1 MVEAQL
7 AEAKPVRIAVLGAD
21 GRMGRALT
29 RAVKAAN
36 PEAVLTA
43 ASERAGAV
51 AIGTDAGLRAGIEAA
66 GVLIDS
72 VLPARGAAD
81 VWIDFTTAS
90 ATEAVTVAA
99 TAAGV
104 ALVIGTTGL
113 GTHARAA
120 IDFAASKIPI
130 VFASNYSVG
139 INVMLKLIADAA
151 RALGPGYDLEIVEA
165 HHRAKHDAP
174 SGTALTLAETLATAT
189 GRKLASAGRYARH
202 GDIGPRAPGEIG
214 VQTIRGGD
222 VVGDHTVFFLGN
234 GDRLEITHRAT
245 TRDTFAVGA
254 VRAALWVAGREPGL
268 HDMRAVLGLA

>member
-1 MVEAQL
+1 MSD
-7 AEAKPVRIAVLGAD
+7 AKPVRIAVLGAD

-29 RAVKAAN
+29 RAVKAAG
-36 PEAVLTA
+36 PEVVLTA
-43 ASERAGAV
+43 ATERAGAA
-51 AIGTDAGLRAGIEAA
+51 AIGGDAGLRAGLEPS
-66 GVLIDS
+66 GVIIGS
-72 VLPARGAAD
+72 SLPAKGVAD
-81 VWIDFTTAS
+81 VWIDFTSAS
-90 ATEAVTVAA
+90 ATEAVTVGA
-99 TAAGV
+99 TAAGA

-120 IDFAASKIPI
+120 IDFAALKVPI
-130 VFASNYSVG
+130 VFAANYSVG

-174 SGTALTLAETLATAT
+174 SGTALTLAEALATAT
-189 GRKLASAGRYARH
+189 GRKLATAGRYARH
-202 GDIGPRAPGEIG
+202 GDIGPRAPSEIG

-254 VRAALWVAGREPGL
+254 VRASLWVAGRDPGL
-268 HDMRAVLGLA
+268 YDMRSVLGLS